1 MGTRKNTD
9 MFNTTDLN
17 LVPYSIKKF
26 GLFTSSL
33 ITSPDSVAIK
43 RGLDY
48 HIQFT
53 LGMLGWICHRYSG
66 SPN

>member
-43 RGLDY
+43 RGLDLS
-48 HIQFT
+48 HSVHFRHVR
-53 LGMLGWICHRYSG
+53 GDM
-66 SPN
+66 P